1 MPTPR
6 TLPERRD
13 PGAGLGRAVQG
24 RRDLADPVQYRGR
37 ARGQQV
43 AAVAQAGGDPDRG
56 QPEGAGRPHVGLGV
70 ADHGGRVPEAGL
82 LDQVALGHPAVL
94 GGPAG
99 VGPLERAGDAEALD
113 LVGERPGRAAQ
124 AEQDQPVA
132 PGGQR
137 RQDGVD
143 PGKQPVKGEAGRGLD
158 LGQEPGQELVQALG
172 GDPAAGQDLGQGDAA
187 PLQPPVGRGVQGAA
201 AQRGQRRAVA
211 PVVALADVDQGAVEV
226 EEDGQRSSA
235 RRSSSRAAR
244 WRSISA
250 AGASTGSKSTPRI
263 QTIPSGAGLRRRG
276 KAGGGSPKA
285 SFR

>member
-1 MPTPR
+1 M
-6 TLPERRD
+6 
-13 PGAGLGRAVQG
+13 QG
-24 RRDLADPVQYRGR
+24 RRYLADPVQHRGR
-37 ARGQQV
+37 ARAQQV
-43 AAVAQAGGDPDRG
+43 AAVAQAGGDADRG
-56 QPEGAGRPHVGLGV
+56 QPEGPGRAHVGLGV
-70 ADHGGRVPEAGL
+70 ADHGGRVPEAGP

-99 VGPLERAGDAEALD
+99 VGPLERSGDAEALD
-113 LVGERPGRAAQ
+113 LVGERPRGAAQ

-137 RQDGVD
+137 RQGRPD
-143 PGKQPVKGEAGRGLD
+143 PGEQPVEGEAGRGLD
-158 LGQEPGQELVQALG
+158 LGQEPGQELVLALG
-172 GDPAAGQDLGQGDAA
+172 GDPAAGQNLGQGGAA
-187 PLQPPVGRGVQGAA
+187 PLQPPVGRGVQGTP
-201 AQRGQRRAVA
+201 AQRGERRAVA

-250 AGASTGSKSTPRI
+250 TGASTGSKSTPRI

-276 KAGGGSPKA
+276 NAGGGSPKA